1 MLPSSRRV
9 GKGNALYPKRPRFE
23 HMSNGDDESEGSEG
37 DSPDE
42 KQTDQPAAEEAGA
55 ADSEVG
61 SENDE
66 DDSEVPARPD
76 AEVIDERLTEAETQ
90 LEDAETEADLD
101 DVEGRLDSIEADL
114 EEANLPEPDEDEDD
128 EEEAE
133 DPRAELESKL
143 EELRDALEDARGPYA
158 ADAVSDVEDAHATI
172 SDTRWTDQG
181 EKEVADAVETFL
193 GEAYGILDAD
203 PSDLGGSGSTAEE
216 KEEEEAATDGGED
229 TDADDADDAD
239 GQEGDEEGETFEY
252 EPIDMSVD
260 RDLESLLA
268 AIDTVAS
275 DIEGS
280 DLDPDEDE
288 GTIEALLEAT
298 ADLEDG
304 IEEAQDYDDLTVREK
319 LAYEGFYDVLES
331 ENRKDFPPE
340 WNAIKIYERRE
351 EVEPILLAFDLLGSA
366 FMEEHCI
373 EAFRRMGAAEAFD
386 AMHQQAQR
394 RNKAPIEALGKIG
407 DDRALETL
415 HPYIEGED
423 DPGLQQVTIKAIG
436 EIGSEDS
443 TQHVADRL
451 VAENEEVRSRAAR
464 ALGKIGDTRA
474 ISPLADVLRDD
485 ESDTVRASAAW
496 ALTQV
501 GTEEALD
508 AATQYTE
515 DRSYLVQSEAEWAA
529 RALDDREDSEKG
541 DAEREQPA

>member
-1 MLPSSRRV
+1 
-9 GKGNALYPKRPRFE
+9 
-23 HMSNGDDESEGSEG
+23 MSNEGEESEESEESEGTSSDGAEA
-37 DSPDE
+37 
-42 KQTDQPAAEEAGA
+42 DQAS
-55 ADSEVG
+55 DDG
-61 SENDE
+61 SEM
-66 DDSEVPARPD
+66 PARPD
-76 AEVIDERLTEAETQ
+76 AEVIDERLTEVESQ
-90 LEDAETEADLD
+90 LGDAETEADLD
-101 DVEGRLDSIEADL
+101 DVEERLDSIEADL

-128 EEEAE
+128 EEAE
-133 DPRAELESKL
+133 DPRAEFESKL

-158 ADAVSDVEDAHATI
+158 EDAVNDVEDAHATI

-181 EKEVADAVETFL
+181 EAEIADAVEAFL
-193 GEAYGILDAD
+193 GEAYGILDTDPGDLAD
-203 PSDLGGSGSTAEE
+203 AESTAEE
-216 KEEEEAATDGGED
+216 NEEKEAATDGGED
-229 TDADDADDAD
+229 AEAGDSEDADN
-239 GQEGDEEGETFEY
+239 GGEDEEGEVFEY
-252 EPIDMSVD
+252 EPIDVSVD
-260 RDLESLLA
+260 RDIESLLA
-268 AIDTVAS
+268 ALDTVVS

-280 DLDPDEDE
+280 DLDPDENE
-288 GTIEALLEAT
+288 GAIAALLDAT
-298 ADLEDG
+298 ADLESA
-304 IEEAQDYDDLTVREK
+304 IEDAQAFDDLSVREK

-331 ENRKDFPPE
+331 ENKRDFPPE
-340 WNAIKIYERRE
+340 WNAIKLYERRE

-373 EAFRRMGAAEAFD
+373 EAFRRMGATEAFD
-386 AMHQQAQR
+386 VMHQQAQR

-496 ALTQV
+496 ALTQI
-501 GTEEALD
+501 GTEDALD

-529 RALDDREDSEKG
+529 RALGSEDGETG
-541 DAEREQPA
+541 NAEREQPA

>member
-1 MLPSSRRV
+1 
-9 GKGNALYPKRPRFE
+9 
-23 HMSNGDDESEGSEG
+23 MSNGDDKSEESKG
-37 DSPDE
+37 DSPEEKEANQPDAGENERDKSATETDE
-42 KQTDQPAAEEAGA
+42 VEAS
-55 ADSEVG
+55 D
-61 SENDE
+61 DE
-66 DDSEVPARPD
+66 DNSEVPARPD
-76 AEVIDERLTEAETQ
+76 AEIIDERLTEVETQ
-90 LEDAETEADLD
+90 LGNAETEADLD
-101 DVEGRLDSIEADL
+101 DVEERLDEIEADL

-158 ADAVSDVEDAHATI
+158 EDAVSNVEDAHATI
-172 SDTRWTDQG
+172 SDIRWTDKG
-181 EKEVADAVETFL
+181 EGEVADAVETFL
-193 GEAYGILDAD
+193 GEAYGILEVD
-203 PSDLGGSGSTAEE
+203 PGDLGSSGSAAE
-216 KEEEEAATDGGED
+216 EEEEAATDDGED
-229 TDADDADDAD
+229 TDADDADSE
-239 GQEGDEEGETFEY
+239 EGDKEEETFEY
-252 EPIDMSVD
+252 EPIDVSVD

-268 AIDTVAS
+268 ALDTVAS
-275 DIEGS
+275 DIEKS
-280 DLDPDEDE
+280 NLDPDEDE
-288 GTIEALLEAT
+288 GMIEALLEAT

-304 IEEAQDYDDLTVREK
+304 IEDAQAYDDLTVREK

-331 ENRKDFPPE
+331 ENKKDFPPE

-351 EVEPILLAFDLLGSA
+351 EVQPILLAFDLLGSA

-373 EAFRRMGAAEAFD
+373 EAFSRMGAAEAFD
-386 AMHQQAQR
+386 VMHQQAQR

-474 ISPLADVLRDD
+474 TSPLADVLRDD

-501 GTEEALD
+501 GTEDALD
-508 AATQYTE
+508 AATQYAE

-529 RALDDREDSEKG
+529 RALEDGEESET
-541 DAEREQPA
+541 DNAEREQPA